1 MIRQDRAKAA
11 ADALLAAAVL
21 GENWAGALQQLS
33 DTAEAGGATLMRLR
47 RGRPLAALS
56 STGWVDADAAML
68 AGHAPP
74 SPRRF
79 FPDHV
84 FARGFLGDTNVW
96 TDDELRRD
104 PYFQEFLRPRG
115 VFYHAKARLCVEGD
129 ERVSIS
135 LKRRSHF
142 GPYDPQDIAAL
153 DSVLPELEMAVRVA
167 RRVLDAE
174 ASGMA
179 RALHHRGD
187 PVFELDPW
195 ARVLRAH
202 GADAAHLG
210 VAVRARRLVTI
221 DHLGQAALDA
231 AVVAAV
237 RAPQVPAVVPI
248 ADQCGNRT
256 FLYVVPVT
264 GHARDVFLATAAVVV
279 VVEPDR
285 ARLAPLP
292 AFIRQALCLT
302 KREAQIA
309 ALLAEGL
316 SLPTIAER
324 LRLGL
329 GTLRNHVKSIFRKTG
344 TRRQAELVALL
355 CALRL

>member
-1 MIRQDRAKAA
+1 MIQQDRAKAA
-11 ADALLAAAVL
+11 ADELLAAAVL
-21 GENWAGALQQLS
+21 GENWAGGLQQLA
-33 DTAEAGGATLMRLR
+33 DAAEAGGATLMRLR
-47 RGRPLAALS
+47 RDRPLAALS
-56 STGWVDADAAML
+56 STGWVDADTAML
-68 AGHAPP
+68 GGHAPP

-84 FARGFLGDTNVW
+84 FARGFLGDTDVW
-96 TDDELRRD
+96 TDNELRRD
-104 PYFQEFLRPRG
+104 AYFQEFLRPRG
-115 VFYHAKARLCVEGD
+115 VFYHAKARLCTDGD
-129 ERVSIS
+129 ERISIS
-135 LKRRSHF
+135 LKRLSNF
-142 GPYDPQDIAAL
+142 GPYEPQDIAAL
-153 DSVLPELEMAVRVA
+153 DSLLPELEMAVRVA

-202 GADAAHLG
+202 GADAAHHG
-210 VAVRARRLVTI
+210 IAVRARRLVTI
-221 DHLGQAALDA
+221 DRLEQAALDR
-231 AVVAAV
+231 AVMAAV
-237 RAPQVPAVVPI
+237 RVPQVPAIVPI
-248 ADQCGNRT
+248 TNQHGNRA

-264 GHARDVFLATAAVVV
+264 GHARDVFLATAAIAVA
-279 VVEPDR
+279 VEPDR
-285 ARLAPLP
+285 ARRAPLP

-302 KREAQIA
+302 EREAQIA

-316 SLPTIAER
+316 GLPTIAER